1 VISGGVKAIEK
12 ENWDEE
18 MVNKMSIG
26 RHKTID
32 MTEPIAL
39 RATLI
44 SAAFAARRYQ
54 IRISGDP
61 WPFHDCFLRS

>member
-1 VISGGVKAIEK
+1 VISGGVKAIEE

-18 MVNKMSIG
+18 MVNKWSIG

-32 MTEPIAL
+32 MAEPIAL
-39 RATLI
+39 HATKI
-44 SAAFAARRYQ
+44 SAAFPARHYQ
-54 IRISGDP
+54 IRTSGDP